1 MHILTKMAKYDIT
14 QYHLF
19 LLKTNQ
25 VFLHIYIYIIYYQ
38 IWQDNALCYQPK

>member
-25 VFLHIYIYIIYYQ
+25 VFFTYIYIYYLLP
-38 IWQDNALCYQPK
+38 NLAR